1 MRTHIYRTFI
11 VASLVLSSCML
22 FKPSERK
29 LTRRALAAHASYDAV
44 IVPGVP
50 FKEPYW
56 DRVMQM
62 RVIWAVHLYKM
73 GLTRNLIMSGSSV
86 YTPYVEARIM
96 KAYAMKMGVPEDHI
110 YTEEKAEH
118 STENVWYGYKL
129 AQAHHFE
136 NVALAS
142 DPFQTKLLLRFGKKR
157 IKNLYYLP
165 VIFDTLRTLPHDTP
179 TISYEALRVPNF
191 VPLPERQ
198 SKFQR
203 LRGTQGKH
211 INFKE

>member
-1 MRTHIYRTFI
+1 MRTFIYRTLI
-11 VASLVLSSCML
+11 ATSLILSSCML
-22 FKPSERK
+22 FKPSEKK
-29 LTRRALAAHASYDAV
+29 LTRRALAAHPNYDAV

-62 RVIWAVHLYKM
+62 RVIWAVHLYKR

-86 YTPYVEARIM
+86 YTPYVEAKIM

-110 YTEEKAEH
+110 FTEEKAEH

-179 TISYEALRVPNF
+179 TIAFEALRVPNF
-191 VPLPERQ
+191 VALPERQ